1 MGSRSAS
8 DSKQKK
14 PKDVDE
20 YLAAMSEEAR
30 AALQELRKVIQGAAP
45 DADEAFVYGV
55 PGFKLGG
62 RPLAAYA
69 GFKHH
74 CGFYPMS
81 PAVISAH
88 AEDLKHYDISEG
100 TIRFQP
106 EEPLP
111 NALVTKMVKAR
122 AAELQK
128 GKS

>member
-1 MGSRSAS
+1 LSSGQSS

-14 PKDVDE
+14 PKDIDE
-20 YLAAMSEEAR
+20 YLATMPEEAR
-30 AALQELRKVIQGAAP
+30 VALQELRKVIQAAAP
-45 DADEAFVYGV
+45 DAKEAFVFGV

-81 PAVISAH
+81 PAVLTAH
-88 AEDLKHYDISEG
+88 AEDLKHYGTSEG

-106 EEPLP
+106 ENPLP
-111 NALVTKMVKAR
+111 SALVVKMVKAR
-122 AAELQK
+122 AAELQE

>member
-1 MGSRSAS
+1 MSSSQSS

-20 YLAAMSEEAR
+20 YLATMPEEAR
-30 AALQELRKVIQGAAP
+30 AALQELRKLIQAAAP
-45 DADEAFVYGV
+45 DAKEAFVYGV

-81 PAVISAH
+81 PAVLGAH
-88 AEDLKHYDISEG
+88 AEDLKHYDTSEG

-111 NALVTKMVKAR
+111 SALVTKLVKAR
-122 AAELQK
+122 AAELQA